1 VRGTPLEDDR
11 TLVAAFK
18 RGDRAALTVV
28 FRTYVDEVT
37 RQVRVSRLPEHEVE
51 AMTQEIFL
59 KAFSDDAR
67 ARWDGLRPYGAWLN
81 TMTRNALIDRAR
93 KERRLDFR
101 APDDM
106 PDIVDDSASAADD
119 VDARELAAVLQQFT
133 DAMSPEE
140 RTLFATRFEQGLSL
154 GQTAKALGWSEIK
167 VRTVD
172 TRLRARLLEQAQG
185 AGFFERVKV
194 KIGASLLGR
203 RGKKKDAATDA
214 APSGGRP

>member
-1 VRGTPLEDDR
+1 VRH
-11 TLVAAFK
+11 
-18 RGDRAALTVV
+18 
-28 FRTYVDEVT
+28 
-37 RQVRVSRLPEHEVE
+37 SRLPEHEVE

-172 TRLRARLLEQAQG
+172 TRLRARLLQEAQG

-194 KIGASLLGR
+194 KIGASLLAR
-203 RGKKKDAATDA
+203 RGKKK
-214 APSGGRP
+214 APTAPPEGGQP